1 MKKQKG
7 GAPFKFSLPRRL
19 LVVFLAFVMLPYAVG
34 MVFAM
39 RMAQSAIPGAEQTYK
54 TRVASLAEQLDTE
67 LSRIESQVYYN
78 IRRTPLQYMSLV
90 TDDFSFPEIYDSVVD
105 TRDIVYALRNSSGL
119 LEKSTVYFPL
129 IGRKISS
136 DGSFVPFTEKDKQ
149 FLEMYQQRE
158 DMGFLATIDGGLC
171 MLSDSRRVAGSARKA
186 NSPEAAVLR
195 LDFSDRALEQ
205 WCDIFPQESQICLIG
220 APWNGEP
227 YFLSAGETRYSPAVL
242 KKDMVDLIGRQ
253 PDGAD
258 TSVLRMDGEETL
270 RIVCRV
276 GQRPLWVGSYMDAA
290 ILKSAT
296 STFTIW
302 QIVLTAF
309 LLLQVGVFFY
319 LMRRMVAQPINR
331 FAGEVQRLEKEGM
344 LQLAETP
351 ANDMDFLYEA
361 FLGVSGKLKAALE
374 QSYKNKVLI
383 YQAEIKYLQAQ
394 VNPHFLYNS
403 FYHLYRMAKMEDNE
417 GVAEMSRRLSSYYRY
432 ITRSDQNEVPLEME
446 YQNIVDYTDIQ
457 TIRFGDRIQV
467 ELEPLPDAYKN
478 LTVPRFVLQ
487 PLFENA
493 YYHGVEKQQSGRIR
507 LQFRPEP
514 GTLVILVE
522 NNGACTDEELAAITQ
537 YLTRSETGEKI
548 TALKN
553 VKGRMRLL
561 GGDLSI
567 SRGSLGG
574 FCAALTL
581 PCKKMNPAKE
591 EKEEK
596 DENAADRG

>member
-19 LVVFLAFVMLPYAVG
+19 LVVFLAFVMLPYVVG

-39 RMAQSAIPGAEQTYK
+39 RMAQNAIPSAEQAYK
-54 TRVASLAEQLDTE
+54 TRVAALAEQLDTE

-186 NSPEAAVLR
+186 NSPDAAVLR

>member
-186 NSPEAAVLR
+186 NSPDAAVLR

>member
-39 RMAQSAIPGAEQTYK
+39 RMAQNAIPGAEQAYK
-54 TRVASLAEQLDTE
+54 TRVAALAEQLDTE

-186 NSPEAAVLR
+186 NSPDAAVLR

-242 KKDMVDLIGRQ
+242 KKDMVDLISRQ
-253 PDGAD
+253 PDDAD

-276 GQRPLWVGSYMDAA
+276 GQRSLWVGSYMDAA

-514 GTLVILVE
+514 GALVILVE

-537 YLTRSETGEKI
+537 YLTRSEAGEKI

-581 PCKKMNPAKE
+581 PCKNMNPV
-591 EKEEK
+591 KEEK

>member
-1 MKKQKG
+1 MKKQKS

-19 LVVFLAFVMLPYAVG
+19 LVVFLAFVMFPYAVG

-39 RMAQSAIPGAEQTYK
+39 RMAQNAIPGAEQAYK
-54 TRVASLAEQLDTE
+54 TRMASLAEQLDTE

-90 TDDFSFPEIYDSVVD
+90 TPDFSFTEIYDSVVE

-129 IGRKISS
+129 IARKISS
-136 DGSFVPFTEKDKQ
+136 DGSFVPFTERDEEFVK
-149 FLEMYQQRE
+149 LYQQRE
-158 DMGFLATIDGGLC
+158 DMGFLATADGGLC
-171 MLSDSRRVAGSARKA
+171 MLSDSRRVAGASARKA
-186 NSPEAAVLR
+186 NAPDAAVVR
-195 LDFSDRALEQ
+195 LDFSDRALAQ
-205 WCDIFPQESQICLIG
+205 WCNIFPKESQICLVG

-227 YFLSAGETRYSPAVL
+227 YFLCVGETRYAPATL
-242 KKDMVDLIGRQ
+242 KMDMIDFAVGK
-253 PDGAD
+253 PDGMEA
-258 TSVLRMDGEETL
+258 SVQRMNGEKTL

-296 STFTIW
+296 SAFTVW

-309 LLLQVGVFFY
+309 LLLQIGVFFY

-331 FAGEVQRLEKEGM
+331 FADAVQRLEKEGM

-467 ELEPLPDAYKN
+467 ELEPLPDEYKN

-493 YYHGVEKQQSGRIR
+493 YYHGVEKQRSGRIR
-507 LQFRPEP
+507 LQFQPKP
-514 GTLVILVE
+514 GALVILVE
-522 NNGACTDEELAAITQ
+522 NNGACTDEELTALTQ
-537 YLTRSETGEKI
+537 YLSRSGEGEKI

-553 VKGRMRLL
+553 VKGRMQLL

-581 PCKKMNPAKE
+581 PCGGEQGKE
-591 EKEEK
+591 EKK
-596 DENAADRG
+596 

>member
-149 FLEMYQQRE
+149 FLDMYQQRE

-186 NSPEAAVLR
+186 NSPDAAVLR